1 MTTNIATLASAVL
14 AAISEGVDPEGN
26 VVELFEALGAAGFTH
41 AEPEGLA
48 LDPERSASYGVV
60 VIADPA
66 GEVAFTVCPH
76 TGNVVREGGCDFPAG
91 PAPVATPD
99 PVKYY
104 RILVNRAACPFFR
117 TSRLHNAAAMFDAL
131 THMRFGF
138 SHGEDASQYA
148 LSVLSV
154 SASGV
159 GHIVGDAELA
169 VLADSVQDVPG

>member
-1 MTTNIATLASAVL
+1 MTTVNTAIVL
-14 AAISEGVDPEGN
+14 LQAQA
-26 VVELFEALGAAGFTH
+26 VVELLGQGEEPDAYESNASALLQAMGARGDLNPNHAYDFELNPDGRLQVINDTEGFTLLVDPATGAA
-41 AEPEGLA
+41 EPA
-48 LDPERSASYGVV
+48 PEDEV
-60 VIADPA
+60 VI
-66 GEVAFTVCPH
+66 
-76 TGNVVREGGCDFPAG
+76 
-91 PAPVATPD
+91 ATPD

-138 SHGEDASQYA
+138 SHGEDANQYA

-159 GHIVGDAELA
+159 GHICGDAELA
-169 VLADSVQDVPG
+169 ALADAVQDVA